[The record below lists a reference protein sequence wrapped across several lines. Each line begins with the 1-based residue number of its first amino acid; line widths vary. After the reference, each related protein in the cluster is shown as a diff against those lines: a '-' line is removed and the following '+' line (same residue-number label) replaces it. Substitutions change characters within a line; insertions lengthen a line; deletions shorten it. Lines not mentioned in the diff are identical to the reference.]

1 MALSTGRRRTALC
14 LALLAL
20 LPFVLFWPVTLL
32 QRVFAEGDLFEYNY
46 PLLHTIAE
54 QWKAGRAPLWNPYIF
69 GGTPLHG
76 NMQGGAFY
84 LPNLLLMLV
93 PGWMG
98 YQYGILLH
106 YSLAGAFTFLYLR
119 ALSLAR
125 TAALFGAIVFM
136 LGGFGMGSL
145 GHVST
150 LRAYPWLPLILLGLE
165 KWRQTGDRRHW
176 MLGGTAMGL
185 MLVAGH
191 PQIPLYALLVSGAY
205 AGAVVVGAA
214 GGRRARLGAG
224 CALGF
229 LVGAGLAAVQILPT
243 LQLAAQEYMRPS
255 DRSYEYFVSYSLH
268 PALLANLVFPR
279 ILPCNEAELAVY
291 VGISTLVLALLGAWR
306 VPSESRA
313 HRTFFV
319 FVALVS
325 LVLAF
330 GEWTPLSRLLFRLP
344 LYNLFTCPGRNL
356 FEFDFAIAVL
366 AAFGVQALRS
376 PGVGAGSRGKAV
388 LAFVLLAGLGLGT
401 LALVRELA
409 PPAGRTVDGLDE
421 MTWGH
426 PAVSERLPFVL
437 ASLGLVGLFPAAR
450 RRWRAAASCALLVLL
465 VFDVFS
471 YARDIYRLS
480 PPTVYTNR
488 PAVLAFLHSRPERG
502 RVLFLEQSPD
512 DNDQKSLVLSPD
524 SNAVHQVES
533 INGFDSLMLRQIDQ
547 ASGHVMPTYGFIS
560 GAAAYNQPQFQRF
573 MDLLDT
579 RYVLAPAGRTLE
591 LAPPR
596 YRPVYADALEQV
608 FENTE
613 ALPRFFLV
621 PQVRPA
627 TPEQALDVLASGR
640 WDGGPFDPR
649 QIALVEGA
657 LRMSPLP
664 GRAHPSMRVDVLE
677 EMGGHVRLRVDSSDR
692 ALLVHSTNHSK
703 GWRALVDGVAAPVYR
718 VDGLLQGVEIPGGS
732 HEVRFEYRPG
742 AFVLG
747 VAFSLLAVG
756 LVGGALARRPRR
768 GPAAPQDRP

>member
-1 MALSTGRRRTALC
+1 MALSTARRRTALC
-14 LALLAL
+14 LALLVL
-20 LPFVLFWPVTLL
+20 LPFVLFWQVTLL
-32 QRVFAEGDLFEYNY
+32 RSVFAEGDLFDYNY
-46 PLLHTIAE
+46 PLLHVIAD
-54 QWKAGRAPLWNPYIF
+54 QWRAGRAPLWNPYIF

-84 LPNLLLMLV
+84 PPNLVLLLV
-93 PGWMG
+93 PGWIG
-98 YQYGILLH
+98 YQYSILMH
-106 YSLAGAFTFLYLR
+106 YSLAGIFTFLYLR
-119 ALSLAR
+119 TLSLAR

-136 LGGFGMGSL
+136 LGGFGMGTL

-150 LRAYPWLPLILLGLE
+150 LRAYPWLPLILTGLE
-165 KWRQTGDRRHW
+165 RWRQTGDRRGW
-176 MLGGTAMGL
+176 ILAGTAMGL

-205 AGAVVVGAA
+205 AGAVVVAA
-214 GGRRARLGAG
+214 APGHRARLGTG
-224 CALGF
+224 CVLGF

-279 ILPCNEAELAVY
+279 ILPANEAELAVY

-306 VPSESRA
+306 APSDRRA

-366 AAFGVQALRS
+366 AALGVQALRS
-376 PGVGAGSRGKAV
+376 PGVGAGSRWKAV
-388 LAFVLLAGLGLGT
+388 LAFVLLAGLSLGT
-401 LALVRELA
+401 LSLVRELA
-409 PPAGRTVDGLDE
+409 PAAGGTVDGLDE
-421 MTWGH
+421 ATWGH
-426 PAVSERLPFVL
+426 PAVSERWPVVL
-437 ASLGLVGLFPAAR
+437 VSLGLLGLFPAR
-450 RRWRAAASCALLVLL
+450 RRWRAVSSCALLVLL
-465 VFDVFS
+465 VIDLFS

-480 PPTVYTNR
+480 PPAVYTNR
-488 PAVLAFLHSRPERG
+488 PAVVAFLQAQSERG
-502 RVLFLEQSPD
+502 RLLILEQSPD

-533 INGFDSLMLRQIDQ
+533 INGFDSLMLRQVDR
-547 ASGHVMPTYGFIS
+547 ASGQVMPTYGFIS

-573 MDLLDT
+573 MDLLNA
-579 RYVLAPAGRTLE
+579 RYVLAPAGRAME

-621 PQVRPA
+621 PQVRAA

-649 QIALVEGA
+649 QVALVEGA
-657 LRMSPLP
+657 PGMSPPP
-664 GRAHPSMRVDVLE
+664 GRGHPSMRVDVLE
-677 EMGGHVRLRVDSSDR
+677 EQGGHVRLRVDSPDR
-692 ALLVHSTNHSK
+692 ALLVHSANFSE
-703 GWRALVDGVAAPVYR
+703 GWRARVDGVATPVYR
-718 VDGLLQGVEIPGGS
+718 VDGLLQGVEIPEGR
-732 HEVRFEYRPG
+732 HEVRLEYRPG
-742 AFVLG
+742 AFVCG
-747 VAFSLLAVG
+747 VALSLIAAC
-756 LVGGALARRPRR
+756 LVGVALASPARREPVVPP
-768 GPAAPQDRP
+768 GRP